1 MTEAKEAM
9 ELDKLHGLRSPSW
22 WTIDGLYVLC
32 LLETKKGG
40 GPHVRSLSAV
50 VRTYRKKRLFD

>member
-22 WTIDGLYVLC
+22 WTIDGLDVLC
-32 LLETKKGG
+32 LL
-40 GPHVRSLSAV
+40 
-50 VRTYRKKRLFD
+50 